1 MPFVKAI
8 DVVSNADNKK
18 LSEPG
23 QRTCPKQATNPCVRR
38 CEKVKDPIPKSPSL
52 DPLYRM
58 QLLSTFIGVYLP
70 EAAQGPTIPGQTP
83 ASWVH
88 ILPDLTQTNPAY
100 NTSLA
105 ALCVAQLG
113 TWNHDLALVKE
124 SLRLYGIALGELRN
138 TINSRKLVAPE
149 ATLACIVILS
159 TYEVSL
165 IMGWNGS
172 GH

>member
-1 MPFVKAI
+1 MPFIKAI
-8 DVVSNADNKK
+8 DVVSNADNKN
-18 LSEPG
+18 LPEPG
-23 QRTCPKQATNPCVRR
+23 QRTCPRVHRYER
-38 CEKVKDPIPKSPSL
+38 VKDPVPKSPSL
-52 DPLYRM
+52 DPVYRT
-58 QLLSTFIGVYLP
+58 QLLSAFIGVYLP

-88 ILPDLTQTNPAY
+88 ILPDLTPTNPAY

-113 TWNHDLALVKE
+113 TWNHDLALMKE
-124 SLRLYGIALGELRN
+124 SLRLYGTALGELRK
-138 TINSRKLVAPE
+138 TISSRKLVAPE